1 MEIERHL
8 DAVTKARSAYVLA
21 RTTLEARLR
30 EQLKRELANLQTQV
44 DIAVRYAHDAGAS
57 KASILRSM
65 GIKDFNT
72 LKSSLERTEGV
83 VEVVGVDPLDSV
95 YSYDPDTRELD
106 VNYHNHGPESIVGSA
121 RFTYKEFDDGKKF
134 FLSHEGLYNED
145 FTKRNDVVAVLDQK
159 DYGFYYEEA
168 IAWLATK
175 KH

>member
-1 MEIERHL
+1 MDSMRASPSSDRL
-8 DAVTKARSAYVLA
+8 RVSPSAVGSTRVCIFCQTLASGSEFARQKRSALS
-21 RTTLEARLR
+21 RPH
-30 EQLKRELANLQTQV
+30 Q
-44 DIAVRYAHDAGAS
+44 
-57 KASILRSM
+57 
-65 GIKDFNT
+65 
-72 LKSSLERTEGV
+72 GV